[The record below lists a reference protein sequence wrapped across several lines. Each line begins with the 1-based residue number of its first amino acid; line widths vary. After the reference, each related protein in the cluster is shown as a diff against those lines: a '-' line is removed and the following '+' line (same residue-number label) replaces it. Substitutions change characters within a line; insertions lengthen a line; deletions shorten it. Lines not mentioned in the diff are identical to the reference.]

1 MTRQRFPGLS
11 ADAFMSDADKKAL
24 DGLKKVPLLPAVIKK
39 FHEAGIDRWM
49 YCWNMG
55 MNVRCGPKQ
64 YGSVYAILRECC
76 QILDMPEPE
85 LYISNNP
92 FPNAFAGG
100 VERPYIVLRSS
111 IIDTLDDAGLYHLI
125 GHELGHIKAG
135 HLLYLTVASQLIY
148 LLNLMN
154 RLVIGLGDAAAIA
167 LAAAFY
173 EWIRQA
179 EVTCDRAGLLCSQ
192 SFDVSAA
199 ANMHLA
205 GGPHRYSHEA
215 NLEAFMDQARS
226 YTDMD
231 LMDSIGKVLIWLMY
245 GMVAT
250 HPMPIHRV
258 QQLDHW
264 VHEGEFD
271 KIMKGSYLRR
281 EDLI

>member
-1 MTRQRFPGLS
+1 MADTDRRALEGLQ
-11 ADAFMSDADKKAL
+11 
-24 DGLKKVPLLPAVIKK
+24 KVPLLPAVIKK

-85 LYISNNP
+85 LYMSNNP

-111 IIDTLDDAGLYHLI
+111 IIDTLDDQGLYHLI

-135 HLLYLTVASQLIY
+135 HILYLSVARNLIA
-148 LLNLMN
+148 LLNMMN
-154 RLVIGLGDAAAIA
+154 ILVVGLGNAASMA

-173 EWIRQA
+173 EWLRQA
-179 EVTCDRAGLLCSQ
+179 EITCDRAGLLCSQ
-192 SFDVSAA
+192 NFDVSAT

-205 GGPHRYSHEA
+205 GGPHRLSHEA

-226 YTDMD
+226 YNDMD
-231 LMDSIGKVLIWLMY
+231 LMDGIGKVLIWLMY
-245 GMVAT
+245 GMYAT

-258 QQLDHW
+258 QHLDHW
-264 VHEGEFD
+264 VQEGSFD
-271 KIMKGSYLRR
+271 KILKGTYLRK
-281 EDLI
+281 EDLVN